1 MGKKLL
7 DKIKVTPLKIIK
19 LSAGD
24 IMSVLNEN
32 ELKNQ
37 TFGEA
42 YFSKIKFGKVKAW
55 KYHNK
60 MTLNLVIP
68 HGKVKFVFYSQKDKN
83 FKVVEIGKKKYF
95 RLTVPPKIWFGFKGI
110 SRHESIILSVTNIK
124 RNPKEILRCKKIKSV
139 LNGNILIY
147 I

>member
-1 MGKKLL
+1 MGKTIL
-7 DKIKVTPLKIIK
+7 DKIKVKSLNITK
-19 LSAGD
+19 LPSGN
-24 IMSVLNEN
+24 IMRVLRKH
-32 ELKNQ
+32 ELTKWNFQ
-37 TFGEA
+37 EA

-83 FKVVEIGKKKYF
+83 FKVVEILKKKYF

-124 RNPKEILRCKKIKSV
+124 RNPKEILRWKKNKISFDW
-139 LNGNILIY
+139 
-147 I
+147 